1 MFAGLGLLIII
12 VPIIELWVIVMV
24 GARIGFLNTLALLVL
39 VSVAGAILL
48 KREGAATW
56 RKLQAT
62 MARGEVP
69 TDEVTD
75 GALILFGGALL
86 LTPGFVTDIVG
97 LLIVFPGTR
106 AVVKSGVRRFLG
118 LVALKRYGPAA
129 AAASTGRRI
138 YTARVTST
146 RRQVPVT
153 KPPETLPSAPPR
165 PSDGGG
171 SPGRG

>member
-24 GARIGFLNTLALLVL
+24 GIRIGFLNTLALLVL
-39 VSVAGAILL
+39 VSIAGAIML
-48 KREGAATW
+48 KREGLATW
-56 RKLQAT
+56 RRLQAT
-62 MARGEVP
+62 MARGDVP

-75 GALILFGGALL
+75 GALILLGGALL

-106 AVVKSGVRRFLG
+106 AAVKSGVRKVLG
-118 LVALKRYGPAA
+118 LVALKRFGPAA

-138 YTARVTST
+138 YTARVTSA
-146 RRQVPVT
+146 RRKDAVT
-153 KPPETLPSAPPR
+153 KPPETLPSARPR